1 MRTLRFLLQK
11 EFRQIFRNP
20 AILRMIFIVPVIQLL
35 VLPWAADYEVK
46 HVNLSVADHD
56 HSSYSRQLIYKITSS
71 GYFNLVSYNNSFHA
85 ALEEV
90 EQNKADVVL
99 EIPPKFEQ
107 TVIKENEGSL
117 FIAVNAIN
125 GVKANLGGAYLRS
138 IIQDYNREIRLKWI
152 QFPRFSPETTIEVH
166 ASNWY
171 NPLQNYKY
179 FMVPG
184 ILVILVT
191 MVGTFL
197 AAINI
202 VKEKEIGTIEQIN
215 VTPVKKHHFIL
226 GKLIPFWVLGLFI
239 LTLGMLITWLAYGIV
254 PAGSFLTIYIF
265 AAVYLLSILGLGLLV
280 STISDTQQQAML
292 ISFFLMMVF
301 ILLSGLYTSI
311 ESMPGWAQWITKVN
325 PVTYFIEVMRMVIL
339 KGSSLVDISKHIF
352 IMIVFAIVLNT
363 WASLS
368 YRKRS

>member
-20 AILRMIFIVPVIQLL
+20 AILRMIFIVPAIQLL

-46 HVNLSVADHD
+46 HVNLSVTDHD
-56 HSSYSRQLIYKITSS
+56 HSSYSRQLVHKITSS
-71 GYFNLVSYNNSFHA
+71 KYFNLVSYNNSFHA
-85 ALEEV
+85 ALEQV
-90 EQNKADVVL
+90 EQNEADVVL
-99 EIPPKFEQ
+99 EIPAKFEQ
-107 TVIKENEGSL
+107 TVIKENEGDL

-152 QFPRFSPETTIEVH
+152 QYPRFSPETTIEVH
-166 ASNWY
+166 SSNRF

-184 ILVILVT
+184 ILVVLVT

-215 VTPVKKHHFIL
+215 VTPIKKYHFIL
-226 GKLIPFWVLGLFI
+226 GKLIPFWILGLII
-239 LTLGMLITWLAYGIV
+239 LSIGLLITWLAYGII

-265 AAVYLLSILGLGLLV
+265 AAIYLLALLGLGLLI
-280 STISDTQQQAML
+280 STITGTQQQAML
-292 ISFFLMMVF
+292 ISFFMMMIF

-311 ESMPGWAQWITKVN
+311 ESMPVWAQWITKFN
-325 PVTYFIEVMRMVIL
+325 PVTYFIEVMRMVML
-339 KGSSLVDISKHIF
+339 KGSSLVDISRHIY
-352 IMIVFAIVLNT
+352 IITGFAIVLNT
-363 WASLS
+363 WAALS
-368 YRKRS
+368 YRKRA